1 MHPEWHLSGT
11 PHPTPERER
20 CRMTNADTSGF
31 GSRVLGGM
39 AQYSVHGSAAQ
50 YGREWRVPVRGRNVN
65 WRVESSSGEQ
75 RREPV
80 NPKR

>member
-1 MHPEWHLSGT
+1 VHPEWHLSGT

-20 CRMTNADTSGF
+20 CRMTNADTGF

-50 YGREWRVPVRGRNVN
+50 YGREWRVPVRGRND
-65 WRVESSSGEQ
+65 
-75 RREPV
+75 
-80 NPKR
+80 

>member
-1 MHPEWHLSGT
+1 MPND
-11 PHPTPERER
+11 ERGYRIWEPI
-20 CRMTNADTSGF
+20 

-39 AQYSVHGSAAQ
+39 TQYSVHGSAAQ

-65 WRVESSSGEQ
+65 WRVESLSGEQ